1 MTDSSDYRK
10 AYETAQRE
18 LAELLQIQEGLEK
31 RIVLV
36 RQNVQGLKALCESED
51 IEISPSH
58 EAQYL
63 LDHSALPDEI
73 VNILKARYPDE
84 LRPVDV
90 RQQLEKLGHDMDAYT
105 NPLATIHMVLK
116 RLVEANR
123 IRERQHAQGF
133 RVYRF
138 LPRTLPRLD
147 GGLDPEKMPER
158 IRQFIHGTGKMPPR
172 TRPLRKTIGQRI
184 ADHGK
189 DK

>member
-1 MTDSSDYRK
+1 MVDKPCGTDTDVLAIFRQ
-10 AYETAQRE
+10 ADEVIICQLIFRQGTLTASKNYNFSQIAQDDRE
-18 LAELLQIQEGLEK
+18 LLESFLLQHYEVI
-31 RIVLV
+31 
-36 RQNVQGLKALCESED
+36 
-51 IEISPSH
+51 
-58 EAQYL
+58 
-63 LDHSALPDEI
+63 SALPDEI